1 MLFYFSAII
10 QSIIGFLVVILR
22 FALVFL
28 LRSLIGGIIEIAVGA
43 PIFVAGAPG
52 IVSYKDPKNH
62 CKNGFHMVFSILA
75 CCASS
80 GGIGLF
86 SVAVK

>member
-43 PIFVAGAPG
+43 PIFVSGALG
-52 IVSYKDPKNH
+52 IVSYKDPQSH
-62 CKNGFHMVFSILA
+62 CKNGFHMTFSILA

-80 GGIGLF
+80 VGIGCF
-86 SVAVK
+86 SVGWK